1 MVLYKQLT
9 KIPISIRCISDEQM
23 NTPKICNTKI
33 QTKRSVLQKKS
44 AFLKKIYYD
53 TSTLLETD
61 SSSTNHSLIVT
72 PPELWKCMRDLCDV
86 IYKLEKQIEILHN
99 DENQPDEETKFDLDN
114 KQKGTKK

>member
-9 KIPISIRCISDEQM
+9 KIPISIRCTSDEQM

-61 SSSTNHSLIVT
+61 SSLSTNHSLIVT

-99 DENQPDEETKFDLDN
+99 DENQPDEETKFDLD
-114 KQKGTKK
+114 K